1 MSHLDAPPFL
11 SLHDLQ
17 VVGLKGP
24 DAVAFAQAQFSSD
37 VASLPVLHWQ
47 WSSWLTA
54 KGRVIA
60 IFALLR
66 THDDE
71 LLMLLPDGAAE
82 WMVTQLKRFVF
93 RRKLAIEAR
102 ADLAASACPAKP
114 EQAAGAVAAEIEQGW
129 ELDVGVDAM
138 PRALRIAASAP
149 RHDASNDFALAWR
162 QGDLRLGL
170 PRLDESQR
178 EQWTPQQLGLDRLSA
193 YSTHKGCYPGQE
205 IVART
210 HFLGKA
216 KRATR
221 LLQLSE
227 PGVVAGSEVT
237 ASGKP
242 AGTVVS
248 VAGTLAL
255 AVLPL
260 ELEGTDLAAGGIAA
274 SEVPIAAGLAR

>member
-1 MSHLDAPPFL
+1 MSHLVAPPFL
-11 SLHDLQ
+11 SLHDLRI
-17 VVGLKGP
+17 VGLKGP

-82 WMVTQLKRFVF
+82 WMATQLKRFVF
-93 RRKLAIEAR
+93 RRKLAIEVR
-102 ADLAASACPAKP
+102 ADLAASARPAKP
-114 EQAAGAVAAEIEQGW
+114 EQAAGAAAAEIEQGW

-138 PRALRIAASAP
+138 PRALRIAAGEP
-149 RHDASNDFALAWR
+149 RDDASNDFALAWR

-193 YSTHKGCYPGQE
+193 YSTRKGCYPGQE

-237 ASGKP
+237 VSGKP

-274 SEVPIAAGLAR
+274 SEVPIVGGLAR

>member
-11 SLHDLQ
+11 ALDGLQ
-17 VVGLKGP
+17 AVGLHGP

-37 VASLPVLHWQ
+37 VAALPVMHWQ

-66 THDDE
+66 TREDE

-82 WMVTQLKRFVF
+82 WMAAQLKRFVF
-93 RRKLAIEAR
+93 RRKLAIEVR
-102 ADLAASACPAKP
+102 ADLAASARLAQP
-114 EQAAGAVAAEIEQGW
+114 ERAAGAAAAAIEQGW

-138 PRALRIAASAP
+138 PRALRIVAGAP
-149 RHDASNDFALAWR
+149 RQGASGDFAGTWR
-162 QGDLRLGL
+162 QSDLRLGL
-170 PRLDESQR
+170 PRLEESQR

-216 KRATR
+216 KRATQ
-221 LLQLSE
+221 LLQVQSAAAAA
-227 PGVVAGSEVT
+227 GSQVSVAGKVI
-237 ASGKP
+237 
-242 AGTVVS
+242 GTVAS
-248 VAGTLAL
+248 AAGTLAL

-260 ELEGTDLAAGGIAA
+260 ERKAGDLVVDGAAATTIP
-274 SEVPIAAGLAR
+274 VLAGLAR